1 MTSSII
7 TQDGD
12 IINYANVARIAV
24 FTVSNSGETS
34 EEAAE
39 LGTETVYLVEALTTY
54 EPLDDD
60 EDGSFTLGVYE
71 EPEQAEEAVEKIIK
85 WLEKGMESVFRMPK

>member
-1 MTSSII
+1 MTQSII

-12 IINYANVARIAV
+12 VVNYANVVRIAV
-24 FTVSNSGETS
+24 FTVSNSEDTS

-39 LGTETVYLVEALTTY
+39 IGIETVYLVEALTNY
-54 EPLDDD
+54 EPFDDD
-60 EDGSFTLGVYE
+60 EDVSFTLGVYE
-71 EPEQAEEAVEKIIK
+71 EPEQAEEAVEKMIN

>member
-39 LGTETVYLVEALTTY
+39 LGTETVYLVEALTT
-54 EPLDDD
+54 
-60 EDGSFTLGVYE
+60 
-71 EPEQAEEAVEKIIK
+71 
-85 WLEKGMESVFRMPK
+85 